1 MKTHNLIDVN
11 TAIMSA
17 VRQNDWYGFQDLL
30 SVEADY
36 LEMAN
41 AIRQLLDFKTLSN
54 KELRLFDSTYK
65 EIIIDNKLAH
75 EEDYVDAMIM
85 LEVIRTYNDL
95 DDTDETYTFDTYKE
109 DYLDYNCD
117 DAKEYYGKKYETIL
131 NQIYFDYFW
140 LGDCLRKITDTK
152 LEMLGQKEKMAT
164 V

>member
-1 MKTHNLIDVN
+1 MKTQNLLDVKI
-11 TAIMSA
+11 AINSA
-17 VRQNDWYGFQDLL
+17 LIQNDWYGFQDLL

-41 AIRQLLDFKTLSN
+41 AIRQLLDFKTISN

-65 EIIIDNKLAH
+65 EIIINNKLTH
-75 EEDYVDAMIM
+75 EEDYVDTMIM
-85 LEVIRTYNDL
+85 DEVIRTYNDL

-109 DYLDYNCD
+109 DYLDFNCD

-140 LGDCLRKITDTK
+140 LGDCMRQITETK
-152 LEMLGQKEKMAT
+152 LEMLGQNEKMAT